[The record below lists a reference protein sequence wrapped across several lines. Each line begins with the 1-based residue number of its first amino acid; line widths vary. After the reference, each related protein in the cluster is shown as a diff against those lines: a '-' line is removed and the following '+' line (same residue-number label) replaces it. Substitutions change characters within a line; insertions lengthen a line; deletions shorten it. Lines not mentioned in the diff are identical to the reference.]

1 MRRAIKTFLSFAVA
15 FSLCL
20 GIYSFN
26 ALAAN
31 ASIAFSKQNASVG
44 DTITVTITLS
54 APDMYGVNVV
64 GNYNE
69 QVLTYISGASS
80 GGAGLF
86 QIADSES
93 FNGESSKSF
102 KVTFKA
108 KSAGSSSVS
117 ISGQV
122 ASGIPPADVSVSASA
137 TLNVSDVSKS
147 NNANLSSLRTGV
159 GTLSPKF
166 SPNVTEYTVNVKNS
180 DTKCLVY
187 GVTADKDAT
196 FVVNG
201 SADLKVGTNTRV
213 IVVTAPSGAQKSYTL
228 TIIRSDQ
235 PDEETSST
243 TAAPSALEVVMDGMS
258 YAVLKDISGLEL
270 PVGFNITK
278 RLYNNEE
285 VSVAID
291 EKGNYELF
299 YLKRVDGEETAP
311 YTYDETRNAFTKVH
325 IITQGSNSYIVAE
338 IPDDLSIPE
347 GYTAKTVKIQDM
359 SIGAYI
365 SDDEVLKDM
374 YYIYCYFGGN
384 YSMYRYDSAENV
396 LQRCP
401 EFELSSKNKST
412 SVSNIEFFNR
422 FNKLSSNG
430 KTIVVCLCIAFLGVV
445 ALLILTVIKLIK
457 RGQFA
462 DFDLENEEIDEFDS
476 ITFNDDYKIT
486 PNETEED
493 E

>member
-1 MRRAIKTFLSFAVA
+1 MKINKIVGLIVSFAVI
-15 FSLCL
+15 FTCFV
-20 GIYSFN
+20 FN
-26 ALAAN
+26 VSATST
-31 ASIAFSKQNASVG
+31 SIAFSSSAPKVG
-44 DTITVTITLS
+44 QEVTVTVTVQGSEAMYATDFNVSYNANVLRFESGES
-54 APDMYGVNVV
+54 A
-64 GNYNE
+64 
-69 QVLTYISGASS
+69 S
-80 GGAGLF
+80 GGAGIIK
-86 QIADSES
+86 IAGLPAGNTKQSYGLK
-93 FNGESSKSF
+93 F
-102 KVTFKA
+102 TA
-108 KSAGSSSVS
+108 IAAGSCTVS
-117 ISGQV
+117 
-122 ASGIPPADVSVSASA
+122 ASGGAYYAETDDSISASA

-201 SADLKVGTNTRV
+201 SANLKVGTNTRV

-243 TAAPSALEVVMDGMS
+243 TAVPSALEVVMDGMS
-258 YAVLKDISGLEL
+258 YAVLKDISALEL

-291 EKGNYELF
+291 EKGNFELF
-299 YLKRVDGEETAP
+299 YLKSADGEEIAP
-311 YTYDETRNAFTKVH
+311 YTYDETQNAFTKVH

-365 SDDEVLKDM
+365 SGDEVLKDM

-384 YSMYRYDSAENV
+384 YSMYRYDSVENV

-401 EFELSSKNKST
+401 EFELSFKNKNT
-412 SVSNIEFFNR
+412 AVSNIEFLNR
-422 FNKLSSNG
+422 FNKLSTNA

-462 DFDLENEEIDEFDS
+462 DFGLENEEIDEFDS